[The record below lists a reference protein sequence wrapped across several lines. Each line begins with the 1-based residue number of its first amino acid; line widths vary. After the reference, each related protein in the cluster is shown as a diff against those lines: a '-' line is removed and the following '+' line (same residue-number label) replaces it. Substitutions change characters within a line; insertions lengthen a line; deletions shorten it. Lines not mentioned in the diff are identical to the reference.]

1 MPKLSFA
8 SDYME
13 GAHPAIL
20 KRLAETNL
28 LQSAGYGTDEFSEAA
43 REKVRTAC
51 NAPEAD
57 VFFLVGGTQANATV
71 IDALLKSYQGVL
83 APESAHI
90 NVHEA
95 GAIELGGHRVMAL
108 PHTNGK
114 LSAETNHSRNELIN
128 LILAHGVENIE
139 IQ

>member
-57 VFFLVGGTQANATV
+57 VFFLVGGTMRLSSMRFLSLIRAFSHPKAPTSTCTKPARSNSAAT
-71 IDALLKSYQGVL
+71 A
-83 APESAHI
+83 
-90 NVHEA
+90 
-95 GAIELGGHRVMAL
+95 
-108 PHTNGK
+108 
-114 LSAETNHSRNELIN
+114 
-128 LILAHGVENIE
+128 
-139 IQ
+139 